1 MSNKQNLYESFAK
14 ALGLAV
20 EQVNDNL
27 TYNTIPQW
35 DSVAHMKL
43 IAELEQTFDVMFDT
57 DDIIDMSSVAKAR
70 EILQKYGV
78 SFE

>member
-1 MSNKQNLYESFAK
+1 MSNNHRLYESFAQ
-14 ALGLAV
+14 ALGLPL
-20 EQVNDNL
+20 EQVNDTL

-43 IAELEQTFDVMFDT
+43 VAELEQAFDVMFDT
-57 DDIIDMSSVAKAR
+57 DDIIDMSSVTKAR
-70 EILQKYGV
+70 EILLKYGV